1 MKIRS
6 QRQMDPI
13 EKQMRLETLDIALA
27 DVEKIIDTM
36 EKKCYPKEQINE
48 YYKKRWDLW
57 NEKHRTNNL

>member
-1 MKIRS
+1 
-6 QRQMDPI
+6 MDPI